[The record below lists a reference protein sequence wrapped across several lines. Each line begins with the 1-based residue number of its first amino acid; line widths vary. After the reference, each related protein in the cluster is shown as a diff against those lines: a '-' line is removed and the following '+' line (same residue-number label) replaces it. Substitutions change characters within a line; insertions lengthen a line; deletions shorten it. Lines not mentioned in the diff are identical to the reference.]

1 MFVVGLTVI
10 VPVVGPE
17 GFQTYEPPGKL
28 TVDAIVPELPLQI
41 AIEFGKLTVG
51 TGLTVTVDEL
61 GKLGQPF
68 NV

>member
-1 MFVVGLTVI
+1 VFVVGLTVI

-51 TGLTVTVDEL
+51 TGLTVTV
-61 GKLGQPF
+61 
-68 NV
+68 